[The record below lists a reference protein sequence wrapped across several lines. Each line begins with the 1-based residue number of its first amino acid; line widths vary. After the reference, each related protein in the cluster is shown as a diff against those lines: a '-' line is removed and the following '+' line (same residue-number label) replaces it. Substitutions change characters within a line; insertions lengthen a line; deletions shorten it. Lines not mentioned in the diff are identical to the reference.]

1 MKKIRFTARLVVSLL
16 TRYKF
21 IVALGF
27 LLGIF
32 FFFFIPKIAYFF
44 PQRKQTETI
53 GLVGRFRVSEIPLEI
68 QNLISFGLTK
78 LEPDG
83 TPVPSIAYDWKVE
96 EDGKIYTFF
105 LKDNLY
111 WHDGSKVSASDIN
124 YNFQDVSIEIS
135 DSRTIRF
142 HLKEPFSPFP
152 EVVSRPVF
160 KKGFIGVGLYKVKK
174 IGRSG
179 QFVETISL
187 VSQDSKKPN
196 LKFHFYPT
204 EEAAK
209 IGFKLGE
216 VRKLQDLS
224 DVDEFSIWK
233 NVKIS
238 PVLRQDRF
246 VGIFLNT
253 QNSYLSEKSFRQAL
267 AYATEKTTSKERAYG
282 PLSPLS
288 WAYSEDVKAYNFDL
302 ENAKKLLN
310 QARQNDKEK
319 KEIVLKLLTVPS
331 LLSEAEKIKNSW
343 EKLGIM
349 VEIGAF
355 SEPGEDFDVLLAA
368 QEIPRDPDQYSLW
381 HSTQVGNITH
391 FKSPRIDKLLEDG
404 RRTINKEERKK
415 IYFDFQ
421 RFLVEEVPVIFLYY
435 PTTYEI
441 SKK

>member
-21 IVALGF
+21 IVTLGF

-32 FFFFIPKIAYFF
+32 FFFFIPKIAHFL

-78 LEPDG
+78 LESDG

-96 EDGKIYTFF
+96 EDGKVYTFF

-135 DSRTIRF
+135 DSKTIRF

-160 KKGFIGVGLYKVKK
+160 KKGFVGVGLYKVKK

-187 VSQDSKKPN
+187 VSQDPKKPN
-196 LKFHFYPT
+196 LKFRFYPT

-216 VRKLQDLS
+216 VQKLQDLS
-224 DVDEFSIWK
+224 GVDEFSTWK

-238 PVLRQDRF
+238 QVMRQDRF

-253 QNSYLSEKSFRQAL
+253 QNPYLSEKSFRQAL
-267 AYATEKTTSKERAYG
+267 AYATQKDKEEQRVLS
-282 PLSPLS
+282 PISPLS
-288 WAYSEDVKAYNFDL
+288 WAYSDDVKAYNFNL
-302 ENAKKLLN
+302 ENAKNLLSK
-310 QARQNDKEK
+310 ARENEKEK
-319 KEIVLKLLTVPS
+319 EEVIIKLLTVSS
-331 LLSEAEKIKNSW
+331 LLPEAEKIKSSW
-343 EKLGIM
+343 EELGLR

-355 SEPGEDFDVLLAA
+355 SQPGEDFDILLAT

-404 RRTINKEERKK
+404 RRTIDKEERKK